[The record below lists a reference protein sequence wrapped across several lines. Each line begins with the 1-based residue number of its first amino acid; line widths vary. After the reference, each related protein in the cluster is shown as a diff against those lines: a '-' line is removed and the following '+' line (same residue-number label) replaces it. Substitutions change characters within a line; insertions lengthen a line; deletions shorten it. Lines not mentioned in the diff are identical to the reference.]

1 MQDVVLSVFDSMSYA
16 HLNTQLLKK
25 EDTILLPE
33 IKIDRFHT
41 TGFDTRGGSSIYQ
54 FLSRTRGRGQIDG
67 RAWSIEQNAQGRLNF
82 HAQEIPIQ
90 VMNLVGGASLTP
102 LVCCKI
108 FSLSFKFSGD
118 GSP

>member
-1 MQDVVLSVFDSMSYA
+1 MVLSVFDSMSYA
-16 HLNTQLLKK
+16 HLKTQLLKK

-41 TGFDTRGGSSIYQ
+41 KDFDTRGVSSIYQ

-67 RAWSIEQNAQGRLNF
+67 RTWSIEQDTRGRLHF

-90 VMNLVGGASLTP
+90 VTKRIWRLLT
-102 LVCCKI
+102 
-108 FSLSFKFSGD
+108 LS
-118 GSP
+118 